1 MTLLVVDLIR
11 IIIARGIEIGEFSD
25 DSYYRSPYNGDL
37 F

>member
-1 MTLLVVDLIR
+1 MTLLVVDLTYYYSK
-11 IIIARGIEIGEFSD
+11 GIEIGEFSD